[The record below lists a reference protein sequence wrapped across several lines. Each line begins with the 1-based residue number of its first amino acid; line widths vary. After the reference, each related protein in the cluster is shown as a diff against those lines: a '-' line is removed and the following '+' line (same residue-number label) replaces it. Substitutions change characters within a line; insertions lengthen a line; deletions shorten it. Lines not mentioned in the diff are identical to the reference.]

1 MNIRMKIN
9 RVAFVLLAVALLFG
23 AISVVYAGEAARPK
37 NVILFIGDGMGVT
50 QITAGKIVKGNLN
63 LEEFK
68 VLGLLTTHSL
78 KTLTTDSA
86 AAGTALATGSKAYN
100 GAISVS
106 QDNEPLKTV
115 VEYAKEKQKATGLV
129 VSSSVTDATPAA
141 FVAHV
146 DSRRKETIIAEQ
158 ITGSGVDVLFG
169 GGLAYFLPQSTRGS
183 KRNDEMNLMAELEKH
198 MKVIRTA
205 EEFQKLGD
213 VDRVAGFFALR
224 DMPRANERQPRLT
237 EMTKKAIDILSKNQK
252 GFFLMVEGSQ
262 IDWAAHKN
270 IQDYLISE
278 VIDFDDAVGIGLN
291 FARKDGQTLV
301 IVTSDHET
309 GGFAIHDGS
318 IKEKKITDS
327 RFTGN
332 RHTATMVP
340 VFAYGPGCSVF
351 AGIGDNTIVG
361 KTIIEYLRES
371 E

>member
-1 MNIRMKIN
+1 MNIRITIH
-9 RVAFVLLAVALLFG
+9 RVAFFLLAVILLFG
-23 AISVVYAGEAARPK
+23 VVPAYAEEAARPK
-37 NVILFIGDGMGVT
+37 NIILFIGDGMGVS

-63 LEEFK
+63 LEQFK
-68 VLGLLTTHSL
+68 ILGLLTTHSL
-78 KTLTTDSA
+78 KTLGTDSA
-86 AAGTALATGSKAYN
+86 AAGTALATGSKTYN
-100 GAISVS
+100 GSVSVS
-106 QDNEPLKTV
+106 QNNEPLKTI

-146 DSRRKETIIAEQ
+146 DSRRKEAIIAEQ
-158 ITGSGVDVLFG
+158 ITRSGIDVLFG
-169 GGLAYFLPQSTRGS
+169 GGLAYFLPQSTGGS
-183 KRNDEMNLMAELEKH
+183 KRNDEMNLITELEKR
-198 MKVIRTA
+198 MKVIRTV

-213 VDRVAGFFALR
+213 VDPVAGFFALR
-224 DMPRANERQPRLT
+224 DMPKANERLPQLA

-262 IDWAAHKN
+262 IDWAAHKHS
-270 IQDYLISE
+270 QDYLISE
-278 VIDFDDAVGIGLN
+278 VIDFDNAVGIGLD
-291 FARKDGQTLV
+291 FAKKDAQTLV
-301 IVTSDHET
+301 IVTADHET

-340 VFAYGPGCSVF
+340 LFAYGPGGSAF

-361 KTIIEYLRES
+361 KTIIQYLRES
-371 E
+371 D